1 MNLTTPRI
9 RILQCE
15 DELALD
21 RTLGEEIARVNPDAG
36 ITDLNLSR
44 LDGRANN
51 PAEIA
56 TAINAMPF
64 LAEYRLAILEN
75 AQPAGRDET
84 ARDKFLRLLENS
96 PETTRIM
103 LVLADE
109 FKAYGAGSG
118 WQNFRKD
125 HWLRKWQEAHR
136 DLAGWEELPLPDL
149 KSMPGWIQQEAKREG
164 GEITAQ
170 AAAELASDTG
180 NNTLWAAAELGKLLT
195 YTECKRPVSLE
206 DVQVLCASGD
216 QTNIFEMVEA
226 VTRGDA
232 HRGMKLLHQMLE
244 KEDAQVIFG
253 MIVRQFRMLIQA
265 KYILD
270 NRGGVNEVSGSLK
283 TADFVARKLVEQA
296 RRFSQ
301 AELQGIYR
309 KLLDIDLESKN
320 STTPWEVALDT
331 FVVEIAR

>member
-1 MNLTTPRI
+1 MTKSECRV

-21 RTLGEEIARVNPDAG
+21 RAIREEIARVNADPG
-36 ITDLNLSR
+36 IADLNLSR
-44 LDGRANN
+44 LDGKQNSA
-51 PAEIA
+51 AETA
-56 TAINAMPF
+56 TAINSMPF
-64 LAEYRLAILEN
+64 LAESRLAILEN
-75 AQPAGRDET
+75 VLPNGRDEA
-84 ARDKFLRLLENS
+84 AREKFLHLLENS
-96 PETTRIM
+96 PETTHIL

-109 FKAYGAGSG
+109 YKAYGAGSG
-118 WQNFRKD
+118 WQNFRRD

-170 AAAELASDTG
+170 AAAELAAATG

-226 VTRGDA
+226 VTRGNA
-232 HRGMKLLHQMLE
+232 RQGMKLLHQMLE

-253 MIVRQFRMLIQA
+253 MLVRQFRMLIQA

-270 NRGGVNEVSGSLK
+270 NRGGANEVASALK
-283 TADFVARKLVEQA
+283 TADFVTRKLIEQA
-296 RRFSQ
+296 RRFSL

-309 KLLDIDLESKN
+309 KLLDIDMESKN

-331 FVVEIAR
+331 FVVEIAG

>member
-1 MNLTTPRI
+1 MNLTTSRI

-21 RTLGEEIARVNPDAG
+21 RTLREETARVNADPG
-36 ITDLNLSR
+36 IADLNISH
-44 LDGRANN
+44 LDGRVASA
-51 PAEIA
+51 AEIA

-75 AQPAGRDET
+75 AQPAGRDEA
-84 ARDKFLRLLENS
+84 AREKFLRLLENS
-96 PETTRIM
+96 PETTRVM

-118 WQNFRKD
+118 WQNFRRD
-125 HWLRKWQEAHR
+125 HWLRKWQESHR
-136 DLAGWEELPLPDL
+136 ELAGWEELPLPDL

-180 NNTLWAAAELGKLLT
+180 NNTLWAAAEIDKLLT
-195 YTECKRPVSLE
+195 YTEGKRPVSLE
-206 DVQVLCASGD
+206 DVQALCASGD
-216 QTNIFEMVEA
+216 QTNIFDMVEA

-232 HRGMKLLHQMLE
+232 RRGMKLLHQMLE

-265 KYILD
+265 KAIMD
-270 NRGGVNEVSGSLK
+270 DRGGVNEVTQALK

-296 RRFSQ
+296 RRFSL

-320 STTPWEVALDT
+320 STTPWEVALDS
-331 FVVEIAR
+331 FVVEIAG

>member
-1 MNLTTPRI
+1 MTQTALRV

-21 RTLGEEIARVNPDAG
+21 RAILEVISQVNADPGIA
-36 ITDLNLSR
+36 DLNISR

-51 PAEIA
+51 PVEIA

-64 LAEYRLAILEN
+64 LADSRLAILEY
-75 AQPAGRDET
+75 ALPAGRDEA
-84 ARDKFLRLLENS
+84 AREKFLRLLESS
-96 PETTRIM
+96 PETTCIM

-118 WQNFRKD
+118 WQNIRRD

-136 DLAGWEELPLPDL
+136 ELAGWEELPLPEL
-149 KSMPGWIQQEAKREG
+149 KSMPGWIQQEARREG

-170 AAAELASDTG
+170 AAAELAATTG

-206 DVQVLCASGD
+206 DVRVLCASGD

-232 HRGMKLLHQMLE
+232 RRGMKLLHQMLE

-265 KYILD
+265 KVILD
-270 NRGGVNEVSGSLK
+270 EHGGVAEVTQALK
-283 TADFVARKLVEQA
+283 TADFVARKLVDQA
-296 RRFSQ
+296 RRFSLV
-301 AELQGIYR
+301 ELQEIYR
-309 KLLDIDLESKN
+309 KLLDIDMESKN

-331 FVVEIAR
+331 FVVGIV

>member
-1 MNLTTPRI
+1 MTQSALRV

-21 RTLGEEIARVNPDAG
+21 RAILEVISHVNADPGIA
-36 ITDLNLSR
+36 DLNISR

-51 PAEIA
+51 PVEIA

-64 LAEYRLAILEN
+64 LADSRLAILEN
-75 AQPAGRDET
+75 AVPGGRDEA

-118 WQNFRKD
+118 WQNFRRD
-125 HWLRKWQEAHR
+125 HWLRKWQESHR
-136 DLAGWEELPLPDL
+136 ELAAWEELPLPDF
-149 KSMPGWIQQEAKREG
+149 KRMPGWIQQEARREG
-164 GEITAQ
+164 GEISAQ
-170 AAAELASDTG
+170 AAAELAAATG

-226 VTRGDA
+226 VTHGNARQ
-232 HRGMKLLHQMLE
+232 GMKLLHQMLE

-270 NRGGVNEVSGSLK
+270 TRGGTNEVAEALK
-283 TADFVARKLVEQA
+283 TTDFVSRKLVEQA
-296 RRFSQ
+296 RRFSL
-301 AELQGIYR
+301 EDLQGIYR

-331 FVVEIAR
+331 FVVEIAG

>member
-21 RTLGEEIARVNPDAG
+21 RTLREETARVNPDPG
-36 ITDLNLSR
+36 IADLNIAR
-44 LDGRANN
+44 LDARGASQ
-51 PAEIA
+51 AEIA

-75 AQPAGRDET
+75 TVPGGRDEG
-84 ARDKFLRLLENS
+84 AREKFLHLLENS
-96 PETTRIM
+96 PETTRII

-109 FKAYGAGSG
+109 YKPSGAGSG
-118 WQNFRKD
+118 WQTYKRD
-125 HWLRKWQEAHR
+125 HWLRKWQDGQKEK
-136 DLAGWEELPLPDL
+136 AGWEELRLPEL
-149 KSMPGWIQQEAKREG
+149 RAMPAWIQQEARRQG
-164 GEITAQ
+164 GEITPQ
-170 AAAELASDTG
+170 AALELANATGTDT
-180 NNTLWAAAELGKLLT
+180 LSAASEIEKLLA
-195 YTECKRPVSLE
+195 YTEARRPVSLE

-232 HRGMKLLHQMLE
+232 RRGMKLLHQMLE

-265 KYILD
+265 KAILD
-270 NRGGVNEVSGSLK
+270 DRGGVNEVTQALK

-296 RRFSQ
+296 RRFSL
-301 AELQGIYR
+301 AELQEIYR

-331 FVVEIAR
+331 FVVDISR